1 LEKWQHHIHTV
12 GLNGRE
18 LHGDAKDE
26 AFNRGESALDA
37 EHELLPVQGAELQSD
52 TGIEGSTCN
61 IVKLDL
67 NNKSFII
74 AVFYT

>member
-1 LEKWQHHIHTV
+1 M
-12 GLNGRE
+12 
-18 LHGDAKDE
+18 
-26 AFNRGESALDA
+26 GENYMEMPRMKHSIGESTSALDA
-37 EHELLPVQGAELQSD
+37 EHELLPIQGAELQSD

-61 IVKLDL
+61 ILKLDL